1 MERITLDKIKKIAK
15 KTGLFVKTVI
25 SNTNMAGAPLGNT
38 ASSIEKA
45 NSSNK
50 N

>member
-1 MERITLDKIKKIAK
+1 MTLDELIKIAK

-38 ASSIEKA
+38 ASNIEKA